1 MIHVPKGVLGVV
13 ELRQGVSFTQTRYGG
28 VLLDEK
34 EGVFWRLN
42 PTAATVIS
50 AITSGAEPVTA
61 VAEAFDV
68 TTGDAATDIDELIA
82 EMRSA
87 GLLR

>member
-1 MIHVPKGVLGVV
+1 MIHVPKGALGMVI
-13 ELRQGVSFTQTRYGG
+13 LRQGVSFTQTRYGG

-42 PTAATVIS
+42 PTAAVVIS

-61 VAEAFDV
+61 VTEEFDV
-68 TTGDAATDIDELIA
+68 TTDNAVTDIDELIT
-82 EMRSA
+82 ELRSA

>member
-1 MIHVPKGVLGVV
+1 M

-42 PTAATVIS
+42 PTAAAVIS

-61 VAEAFDV
+61 VAAAFDV
-68 TTGDAATDIDELIA
+68 TTDDAAADIDELIA
-82 EMRSA
+82 ELRS
-87 GLLR
+87 GRLLR

>member
-1 MIHVPKGVLGVV
+1 MNHVPKGVLGVV

-61 VAEAFDV
+61 VAAAFDV

-87 GLLR
+87 GLFR

>member
-1 MIHVPKGVLGVV
+1 MIHIPKGALGIV

-42 PTAATVIS
+42 PTAAAVIS
-50 AITSGAEPVTA
+50 AITSGAEPVMA
-61 VAEAFDV
+61 VAAAFDV
-68 TTGDAATDIDELIA
+68 TTEDAAADIDELIA
-82 EMRSA
+82 ELRS
-87 GLLR
+87 GRLLR

>member
-1 MIHVPKGVLGVV
+1 MIHVSKGVLGIV

-42 PTAATVIS
+42 PTAAAVIS
-50 AITSGAEPVTA
+50 AITSGAEPITA
-61 VAEAFDV
+61 VAAAFDV
-68 TTGDAATDIDELIA
+68 TTDDAATDIDELIA

>member
-1 MIHVPKGVLGVV
+1 MIFVLEGGLGIVA
-13 ELRQGVSFTQTRYGG
+13 LRQGVSFAQTRYGG

-42 PTAATVIS
+42 PTAAVVIS
-50 AITSGAEPVTA
+50 AITSGAEPVMA
-61 VAEAFDV
+61 VAGAFDI
-68 TTGDAATDIDELIA
+68 TTDDATADIDELIA
-82 EMRSA
+82 ELRSA

>member
-1 MIHVPKGVLGVV
+1 MIHISKGGLGIV

-42 PTAATVIS
+42 PTAAAVVS
-50 AITSGAEPVTA
+50 AITSGVAPVTA
-61 VAEAFDV
+61 VAAAFDV
-68 TTGDAATDIDELIA
+68 TKDDAAADIDELIA
-82 EMRSA
+82 ELRSG

>member
-1 MIHVPKGVLGVV
+1 MAV
-13 ELRQGVSFTQTRYGG
+13 LRQGVSFTQTRYGG

-42 PTAATVIS
+42 PTAAAVIS

-61 VAEAFDV
+61 VAEKFDV
-68 TTGDAATDIDELIA
+68 TADNAATDIDELIT
-82 EMRSA
+82 ELRNA

>member
-1 MIHVPKGVLGVV
+1 MVV
-13 ELRQGVSFTQTRYGG
+13 LRQGVSFAQTRYGG

-42 PTAATVIS
+42 STAAAVIS

-68 TTGDAATDIDELIA
+68 TADDPTADVNAMIA
-82 EMRSA
+82 ELRSA

>member
-1 MIHVPKGVLGVV
+1 
-13 ELRQGVSFTQTRYGG
+13 LRQGVSFTQTRYGG

-42 PTAATVIS
+42 PTAAAVIS

-61 VAEAFDV
+61 VAEKFDV
-68 TTGDAATDIDELIA
+68 TADNAATDIDELIT
-82 EMRSA
+82 ELRNA